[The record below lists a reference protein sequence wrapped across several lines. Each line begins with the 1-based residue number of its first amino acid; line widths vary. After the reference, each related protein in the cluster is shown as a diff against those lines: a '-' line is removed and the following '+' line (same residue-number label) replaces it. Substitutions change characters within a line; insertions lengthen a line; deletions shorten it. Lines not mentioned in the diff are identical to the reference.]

1 MWCTD
6 GSRHLGRNRAV
17 RQRMHYLPD
26 DWICRRIHSRQKGR
40 YLMGTEFGA
49 GIAAGIIGVFLVAG
63 VMTLILYARGWDDA
77 VRRAE
82 RGTK

>member
-1 MWCTD
+1 
-6 GSRHLGRNRAV
+6 
-17 RQRMHYLPD
+17 
-26 DWICRRIHSRQKGR
+26 
-40 YLMGTEFGA
+40 MGTEFGA